1 MASSFKVSV
10 EPLATARIKQIN
22 YEGEEIYQER
32 PTSSQLLTELVQRVD
47 FSAVENKDDSETGPP
62 AKKSVDR
69 WPWEETHSKLK
80 QALMEVN
87 VLADLLRMA
96 QDHKHYV
103 MLDPVLQEPRTVKSS
118 YQLYIKKKAIA
129 AAADILQEGA
139 KNLNAFLGVSNSDHF
154 HKALLEMRKGWKL
167 RRTNTGIVGDLNYYS
182 GRVSHLPSTF
192 GVHKGDSDQ
201 GTIVITVPRDNKS
214 ILLYADNRS

>member
-1 MASSFKVSV
+1 M
-10 EPLATARIKQIN
+10 EPPRLHCR
-22 YEGEEIYQER
+22 R
-32 PTSSQLLTELVQRVD
+32 PTSSQLLTELAQRVD

-80 QALMEVN
+80 YVCGATFRIKCICGTSIVNIKYSLEQLLKLLFCRQALMEVN

-118 YQLYIKKKAIA
+118 YQLYNKKK
-129 AAADILQEGA
+129 
-139 KNLNAFLGVSNSDHF
+139 VSNSI
-154 HKALLEMRKGWKL
+154 M
-167 RRTNTGIVGDLNYYS
+167 
-182 GRVSHLPSTF
+182 
-192 GVHKGDSDQ
+192 
-201 GTIVITVPRDNKS
+201 
-214 ILLYADNRS
+214 